1 MKCDYCMNSRPIVS
15 ENGIHYACCLSS
27 KAAMKCIVGD
37 KDSFIER
44 PCISKILIKTNDK
57 EV

>member
-27 KAAMKCIVGD
+27 KAAMSCIVGD
-37 KDSFIER
+37 KDLFIER
-44 PCISKILIKTNDK
+44 PCISKVFIEEK
-57 EV
+57 EQ

>member
-15 ENGIHYACCLSS
+15 ENGTHYACCLSS
-27 KAAMKCIVGD
+27 KVAMKCIAGD

-44 PCISKILIKTNDK
+44 PCISKIFIKEQK
-57 EV
+57 KG